1 MRNLLI
7 KECRLSAHI
16 LSYLFILFG
25 LMALIPGYP
34 ITLGAFFVCLGLFQT
49 FQAARENNDILF
61 TALLPVAKT
70 DVVRARYAF
79 VVAIELVSFA
89 LMFALT
95 IVRMTALAD
104 APVYVDNAMM
114 NANQVFLAWVLII
127 FALFN
132 AIFVG
137 GFFKTAYKF
146 GRPFVAFIIV
156 CFVLETLAEALH
168 FFPGLAWLNATATM
182 GNGPMWGFLAAA
194 AVVFVLITWSS
205 IRNACITFEKI
216 DL

>member
-1 MRNLLI
+1 MRNLLA
-7 KECRLSAHI
+7 KEFRLSAHI
-16 LSYLFILFG
+16 LSYLFIAFG
-25 LMALIPGYP
+25 AMAMIPGYP

-49 FQAARENNDILF
+49 FQAARENNDVLF

-79 VVAIELVSFA
+79 VVCIELASFL
-89 LMFALT
+89 LMAVLT
-95 IVRMTALAD
+95 ILRMTVLAD
-104 APVYVDNAMM
+104 AAVYVNNAMM
-114 NANQVFLAWVLII
+114 NANQVFLAWVLVI

-132 AIFVG
+132 VIFVG

-146 GRPFVAFIIV
+146 GKPFVVFIV
-156 CFVLETLAEALH
+156 VSFVVVAVAEALH

-182 GNGPMWGFLAAA
+182 GNGLMWGILAA
-194 AVVFVLITWSS
+194 AVVLFALVTWLSLRRS
-205 IRNACITFEKI
+205 CTRFEAI

>member
-79 VVAIELVSFA
+79 VAAIELVSFA

-127 FALFN
+127 FAVQRHLR
-132 AIFVG
+132 
-137 GFFKTAYKF
+137 
-146 GRPFVAFIIV
+146 GR
-156 CFVLETLAEALH
+156 VLQDGLQIRAALRGVH
-168 FFPGLAWLNATATM
+168 HRLLCAGDT
-182 GNGPMWGFLAAA
+182 G
-194 AVVFVLITWSS
+194 
-205 IRNACITFEKI
+205 
-216 DL
+216 

>member
-1 MRNLLI
+1 MRNLLV

-25 LMALIPGYP
+25 FMALIPGYP

-79 VVAIELVSFA
+79 VVLIEMAAFA
-89 LMFALT
+89 LMAVLAV
-95 IVRMTALAD
+95 VRMTALAD
-104 APVYVDNAMM
+104 APVYTSNAMM
-114 NANQVFLAWVLII
+114 NANQVFLAWVLVI

-146 GRPFVAFIIV
+146 GRPFVTFIVV
-156 CFVLETLAEALH
+156 CMLVVVVAEALH
-168 FFPGLAWLNATATM
+168 FIPGLAWLNATDTM
-182 GNGPMWGFLAAA
+182 ANGLMWGILAAA
-194 AVVFVLITWSS
+194 AAAFALVTWL
-205 IRNACITFEKI
+205 ACRKSCADFEKI

>member
-1 MRNLLI
+1 MRNLLV

-49 FQAARENNDILF
+49 FQVARENNDVLF

-79 VVAIELVSFA
+79 VVAIELASFV
-89 LMFALT
+89 LMAVLT
-95 IVRMTALAD
+95 LVRMTALAD
-104 APVYVDNAMM
+104 APVYVNNAMM
-114 NANQVFLAWVLII
+114 NANQVFLAWVLIVY
-127 FALFN
+127 ALFN

-146 GRPFVAFIIV
+146 GRPFVVFIIV
-156 CFVLETLAEALH
+156 CVLVVCVAEALH
-168 FFPGLAWLNATATM
+168 FFPGLEWLNATETM
-182 GNGPMWGFLAAA
+182 GNGLMWGILAA
-194 AVVFVLITWSS
+194 AVVVFALVTWLSVRKS
-205 IRNACITFEKI
+205 CADFEKI